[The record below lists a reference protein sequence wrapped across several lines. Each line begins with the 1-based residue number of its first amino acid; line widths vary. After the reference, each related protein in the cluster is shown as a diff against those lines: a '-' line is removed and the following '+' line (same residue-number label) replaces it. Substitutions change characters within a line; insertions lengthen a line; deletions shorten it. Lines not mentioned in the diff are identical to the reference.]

1 MLIDPRFQTV
11 MASPATVQHL
21 DTNGAPWPT
30 SRELP
35 LSARGVVL

>member
-11 MASPATVQHL
+11 IDSPSAVQDL
-21 DTNGAPWPT
+21 DTNGAPRPT

-35 LSARGVVL
+35 LSARGAVL